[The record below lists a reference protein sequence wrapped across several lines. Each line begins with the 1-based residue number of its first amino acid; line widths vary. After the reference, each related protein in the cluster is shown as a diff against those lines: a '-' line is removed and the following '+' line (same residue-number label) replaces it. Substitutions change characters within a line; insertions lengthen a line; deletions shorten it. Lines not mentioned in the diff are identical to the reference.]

1 MFIEGEFSSVE
12 ASTSWGSCATDRPG
26 VVDRI
31 FLGEIHVGSP
41 DSDTVPPSSGTIPSW
56 RYCGYH
62 LSTSLS
68 VPGETLGP
76 SGLGSSVV
84 ASFFKVLFGS

>member
-1 MFIEGEFSSVE
+1 VEGEFSSVE
-12 ASTSWGSCATDRPG
+12 ASTSWGSCATDRTG
-26 VVDRI
+26 VVDRV
-31 FLGEIHVGSP
+31 FLGEVPVGLP
-41 DSDTVPPSSGTIPSW
+41 DSDTVPPSSCTIPSW
-56 RYCGYH
+56 RYHGYH

-84 ASFFKVLFGS
+84 ASFLKVLFGT